1 MYHYD
6 NKQHSMPHIH
16 AKYGEYEAAFS
27 IEDAE
32 LLSGSL
38 PKQKLRM
45 VQAWM
50 EIHKE
55 DLIANWHLATNG
67 QTIMKID
74 PLR

>member
-1 MYHYD
+1 MYHY
-6 NKQHSMPHIH
+6 H
-16 AKYGEYEAAFS
+16 AKYGEYEASLA

-32 LLSGSL
+32 LLSGNL
-38 PKQKLRM
+38 PKQKLRL

-55 DLIANWHLATNG
+55 DLIANWSLAVNG
-67 QTIMKID
+67 QAIIKID